1 MSQAADPSLTPRTD
15 KPQAEPAKKGRVG
28 LIVTLIIGAGL
39 AGIIGLRV
47 KEKLAEKKALEQSVA
62 SGTAQSQKGEST
74 AVNRKRAYKPV
85 RGESVMYRP
94 RISITGTLSP
104 IQESDIGFKVPGRL
118 QSIRVKVGD
127 TVKAGTLLATLDGA
141 EASAQAA
148 AAAAGARA
156 AEIGYEMAKD
166 AQRRTD
172 SLFESK
178 AISEA
183 ERTGVQQ
190 KASLAQ
196 AQYEMARAQAQLAT
210 QNLGNTRIVAPF
222 SGSIARVPS
231 GVGRFVGPGEP
242 LVHIDDTSVLKFSA
256 TLSETDA
263 SMVDVGS
270 IFSIDDP
277 SATRVLEGE
286 EAKPPQFKGRI
297 TSVLNSLDPQ
307 TRRVPI
313 VGELPNKP
321 PTGLRAGAFVRVTI
335 TPEKEVNTIKLPA
348 GALRPG
354 SQDEVVI
361 ARSGKAHIARLS
373 LTIGE
378 DGSLYVR
385 SGLSPSDDVLLEPS
399 VELRDGDEVMLEGA
413 APAAPV
419 PPTPAPKKP

>member
-1 MSQAADPSLTPRTD
+1 MSQAIDPSLTPRTD
-15 KPQAEPAKKGRVG
+15 QPQNAPAKKGRVG
-28 LIVTLIIGAGL
+28 LVVTLIIGVGL
-39 AGIIGLRV
+39 AGIIGVRV

-62 SGTAQSQKGEST
+62 QSTAQKGETGAAS
-74 AVNRKRAYKPV
+74 RKRAYQTV
-85 RGESVMYRP
+85 RGESVMYKP
-94 RISITGTLSP
+94 AISITGTLSP

-141 EASAQAA
+141 EANAQAA

-156 AEIGYEMAKD
+156 AEIGYDMAKD

-210 QNLGNTRIVAPF
+210 QNLGNTRIIAPF

-242 LVHIDDTSVLKFSA
+242 LVHIDDTSILKLSA
-256 TLSETDA
+256 TLSESDA
-263 SMVDVGS
+263 AMVEIGS
-270 IFSIDDP
+270 VFTIDDP
-277 SATRVLEGE
+277 AITTVLEGE
-286 EAKPPQFKGRI
+286 SAKPVLPKGRI
-297 TSVLNSLDPQ
+297 TAVLNSLDPQ

-335 TPEKEVNTIKLPA
+335 TPQKEINTIRLPA

-354 SQDEVVI
+354 SQDEVVL
-361 ARSGKAHIARLS
+361 ARGGKAHIARLS
-373 LTIGE
+373 LSIGE
-378 DGSLYVR
+378 GGALYVR
-385 SGLSPSDDVLLEPS
+385 SGLSPSDEVLLEPS
-399 VELRDGDEVMLEGA
+399 VELRDGDEITLERG
-413 APAAPV
+413 APAAP
-419 PPTPAPKKP
+419 APKTSGKP